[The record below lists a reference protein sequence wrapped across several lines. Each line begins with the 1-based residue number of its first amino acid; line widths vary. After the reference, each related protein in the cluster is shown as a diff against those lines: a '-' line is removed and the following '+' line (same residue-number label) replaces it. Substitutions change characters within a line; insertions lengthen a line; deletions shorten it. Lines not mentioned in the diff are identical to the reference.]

1 MAVGDDLLEIMVARS
16 PAHPGHLLRGTAAH
30 LCASVRGAAG
40 FQSAGWSA
48 FTVVW
53 NYLAIVAII
62 FWLLFYV
69 RWSWRTRTTVVHAT
83 SGLHLAD
90 GPAMYF
96 GGTIMT
102 FGAADGARSSWPRI
116 VLFYLF
122 RAQHSGPRLRY
133 PAGAG
138 FSSFGTREPGPV
150 PAPPVAPVEV
160 LAADPETPITLESGE
175 PQSAE
180 PESTEPESGE

>member
-1 MAVGDDLLEIMVARS
+1 MPQAAV
-16 PAHPGHLLRGTAAH
+16 
-30 LCASVRGAAG
+30 
-40 FQSAGWSA
+40 
-48 FTVVW
+48 
-53 NYLAIVAII
+53 
-62 FWLLFYV
+62 
-69 RWSWRTRTTVVHAT
+69 
-83 SGLHLAD
+83 HLAD

-102 FGAADGARSSWPRI
+102 FALPMGAFIVASI

-150 PAPPVAPVEV
+150 PAPPVAPGEV
-160 LAADPETPITLESGE
+160 LAADPATPITRESDE
-175 PQSAE
+175 HKSAE
-180 PESTEPESGE
+180 RESTEPESGE